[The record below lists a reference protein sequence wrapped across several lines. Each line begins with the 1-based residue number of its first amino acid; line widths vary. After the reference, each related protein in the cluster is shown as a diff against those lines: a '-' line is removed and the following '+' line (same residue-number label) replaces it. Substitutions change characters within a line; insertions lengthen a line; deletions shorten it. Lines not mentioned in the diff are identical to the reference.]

1 MSSKSK
7 RIICQAKLFPCE
19 RIKALFPL
27 GPVNCFGKSSFG
39 FPNFVD
45 NQRQANRTGNLLT
58 SGQTKFHLLFEQ
70 PTQNSSQKDKP
81 TFLLLVWLLKTKHW
95 HKAIVVNRNR
105 NNSFVLIDTSFF
117 LFFNRI
123 LVLQAY
129 ISSLFR

>member
-1 MSSKSK
+1 MSSRSK

-19 RIKALFPL
+19 RITALFPL

-45 NQRQANRTGNLLT
+45 NQRQANLTGNLLT

-81 TFLLLVWLLKTKHW
+81 TFLLLV
-95 HKAIVVNRNR
+95 
-105 NNSFVLIDTSFF
+105 
-117 LFFNRI
+117 
-123 LVLQAY
+123 
-129 ISSLFR
+129 